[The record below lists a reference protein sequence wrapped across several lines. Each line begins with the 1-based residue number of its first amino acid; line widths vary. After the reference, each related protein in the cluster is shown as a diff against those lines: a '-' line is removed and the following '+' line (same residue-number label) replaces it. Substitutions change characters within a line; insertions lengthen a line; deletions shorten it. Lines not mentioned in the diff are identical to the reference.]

1 MEDYDNRFACYDI
14 LEEYP
19 QDESERHIFMGMGH
33 RNLCSCQAYSPFGNL
48 PNICGRTSCQHSI
61 NDHRA

>member
-19 QDESERHIFMGMGH
+19 QDESERHIFMGMGSIATFAVVRPILH
-33 RNLCSCQAYSPFGNL
+33 LGICRIFAVERAA
-48 PNICGRTSCQHSI
+48 NIR
-61 NDHRA
+61 